1 MPDTRAG
8 DKNMPNVNKS
18 ATCLIQWDNRSKQY
32 PWRVVTLAGEC
43 LAYFRDARDAIAFC
57 N

>member
-1 MPDTRAG
+1 
-8 DKNMPNVNKS
+8 MPNVNKS